1 MKSAK
6 KGKSNIGGNTEMLT
20 KEMREKIKKRAWE
33 LRKKEKERQY
43 IRDCENGIN
52 QGTDDDPN
60 DYDDTR
66 YLHGWD

>member
-1 MKSAK
+1 
-6 KGKSNIGGNTEMLT
+6 MLT
-20 KEMREKIKKRAWE
+20 KEMREKIKKRARE